1 MADKNNSGSQFTE
14 SLELE
19 GTLKGDLVQ
28 LPCNEQG
35 HPQLDQV
42 LRALSSLTSNVS
54 KDGSSTS
61 SFMRNTAANKMNSA

>member
-1 MADKNNSGSQFTE
+1 MADMNNSGSQFTE

-42 LRALSSLTSNVS
+42 LRALSSLTSNVA

-61 SFMRNTAANKMNSA
+61 SLM

>member
-1 MADKNNSGSQFTE
+1 MADMNNSGSQFTE

-61 SFMRNTAANKMNSA
+61 SLM

>member
-1 MADKNNSGSQFTE
+1 MADMNNSGSQFTE

-61 SFMRNTAANKMNSA
+61 SLR

>member
-61 SFMRNTAANKMNSA
+61 SLM

>member
-1 MADKNNSGSQFTE
+1 MADMNNSGSQFTE

-19 GTLKGDLVQ
+19 GTLKGHLVQ

-61 SFMRNTAANKMNSA
+61 SLM

>member
-54 KDGSSTS
+54 RDGEPPPPWATCV
-61 SFMRNTAANKMNSA
+61 SASPSLL